1 VIKLSTA
8 QPAKKSPAGKTAK
21 IISVISIPSRD
32 PERLGEMDTMIT
44 YQVDPLHTYSVII
57 PSAHPTESEI
67 MAAVRADYAQRS
79 KISNMEIPLRR

>member
-1 VIKLSTA
+1 
-8 QPAKKSPAGKTAK
+8 
-21 IISVISIPSRD
+21 
-32 PERLGEMDTMIT
+32 MDTMIT

>member
-8 QPAKKSPAGKTAK
+8 QPAKKPSTGKVAK
-21 IISVISIPSRD
+21 IISVISIPSRE
-32 PERLGEMDTMIT
+32 PSRLGEMDTLIT

-57 PSAHPTESEI
+57 PESHPSEADI

-79 KISNMEIPLRR
+79 KISNMEIPL